1 MISCRKKILAVFL
14 ALTLVFSLCWS
25 VALASGEDGEGSSG
39 GGMSAPAGDDAEGSP
54 GGSAGEP
61 SGDGMNDSQGGSAG
75 GSSGEGGSPGGSAG
89 DFEGSS
95 GAPAGQEFGN
105 FDEIAAAAGVIVEN
119 GAVRYAQDWNGAV
132 SGTISPQ
139 GMTGAV
145 ITATQSNGVAISL
158 TRETDTYVID
168 DSDIFAS
175 AGQKNNEVG
184 YEAAY
189 GVAVAV
195 RTGEL
200 WIKNSRLAS
209 DGPRST
215 PVYMHMTMNPSATS
229 LVVVDSEITS
239 HTDKADLWMPPF
251 KLLAGG
257 SRATLLMTRNSSWFI
272 NSRVASSN
280 WGAIS
285 QDSVDAVTYVINS
298 TGITTEGGYGT
309 YLTNGMKLYASQ
321 LYGAQYGAFL
331 CGDSYI
337 QTGTAADALADAD
350 AMSKTPDYAP
360 QEQPTQIVGAFNAI
374 AVHNALPGTSAVAVG
389 HFKDA
394 LLSTMKEDLPQAVT
408 PMAAND
414 EFFMQEGVSF
424 GVGSGSA
431 YFFNRN
437 LYGSLILVRSMHG
450 DFTFDGTDAR
460 TSNGVLVQTVLTFD
474 PPSASGYLTAGQGE
488 SLPGVKVSFL
498 NGEYAGDLL
507 HQDYQR
513 RMNVT
518 VGENAV
524 LKGAVVSG
532 TWQGWNDLWSEETL
546 RKVLEADGYETVP
559 FASEDWA
566 AEVQENLI
574 RADDDAY
581 AATENL
587 GVDMTVKAGG
597 VWTVT
602 GLSTLSSL
610 TLEDGACVAAP
621 EGMTLTVFIDA
632 DASNANSSYAG
643 GTQIEALSAGV
654 YQNVILT
661 VTAP

>member
-1 MISCRKKILAVFL
+1 MKSRKAKWLSMFL
-14 ALTLVFSLCWS
+14 ALTLLITLCFSA
-25 VALASGEDGEGSSG
+25 ALSTVCAETGDSPGDSSGQPAGEGF
-39 GGMSAPAGDDAEGSP
+39 GD
-54 GGSAGEP
+54 
-61 SGDGMNDSQGGSAG
+61 
-75 GSSGEGGSPGGSAG
+75 SSGEGFGDSAG
-89 DFEGSS
+89 GATGDSS
-95 GAPAGQEFGN
+95 GEGFGDSGGESTGDSSGESMGMPAGGQEFGT
-105 FDEIAAAAGVIVEN
+105 FDEIVTSAGVIIEN
-119 GAVRYAQDWNGAV
+119 GEVRYAENWNGTV
-132 SGTISPQ
+132 SGEITAE
-139 GMTGAV
+139 GLTGAV
-145 ITATQSNGVAISL
+145 ITAEEANGVTIAMAG
-158 TRETDTYVID
+158 ETDRFVIE
-168 DSDIFAS
+168 DSEISAT
-175 AGQKNNEVG
+175 AGQKNNDVG

-189 GVAVAV
+189 GVGVAV

-200 WIKNSRLAS
+200 WIKNSRLS
-209 DGPRST
+209 SEGSRSAA
-215 PVYMHMTMNPSATS
+215 VYMFSTMNPYGTS
-229 LVVVDSEITS
+229 LVVVDSEITA
-239 HTDKADLWMPPF
+239 HTDMAELWMPPF

-374 AVHNALPGTSAVAVG
+374 AVHNALPGTAAVAVG

-574 RADDDAY
+574 RADDAAY